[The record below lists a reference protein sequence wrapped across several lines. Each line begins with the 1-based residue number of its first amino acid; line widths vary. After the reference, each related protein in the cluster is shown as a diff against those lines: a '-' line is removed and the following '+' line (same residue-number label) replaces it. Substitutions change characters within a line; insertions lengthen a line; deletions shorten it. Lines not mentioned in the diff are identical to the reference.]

1 MADPAPRFQSRHGP
15 IAVLCRAAIEQAV
28 MAAESPPH
36 AMETDEA
43 YAAVSREM
51 LRQAIASA
59 IEAGLDADIV
69 ARLASEAIVEASR
82 ARGSA

>member
-1 MADPAPRFQSRHGP
+1 
-15 IAVLCRAAIEQAV
+15 
-28 MAAESPPH
+28 
-36 AMETDEA
+36 METGAA

-51 LRQAIASA
+51 LRQAIAA
-59 IEAGLDADIV
+59 AVEAGLDADTI

>member
-1 MADPAPRFQSRHGP
+1 MADPAPRSERRHDP

-36 AMETDEA
+36 ALETDAA

-51 LRQAIASA
+51 LRQAIAA
-59 IEAGLDADIV
+59 AVEAGLDADTI